1 MNTNWEKITSTGLK
15 HEHYQAD
22 ALIVYC
28 VDCRGKKAL
37 EEFISKNKFQYYDL
51 VMIPGGAK
59 AIAGQ
64 NEAERI
70 VIVNYIKKLIEL
82 HKAKRVI
89 LATHIDCGACG
100 GNSAFNNDPEK
111 ERQTHEQWLKAAQYF
126 LSRLF
131 PSISS
136 EIYFVDFEGIW
147 QII

>member
-1 MNTNWEKITSTGLK
+1 MNMKWQKITSKGLN

-22 ALIVYC
+22 ALILYC
-28 VDCRGKKAL
+28 VDNRGREAL
-37 EEFISKNKFQYYDL
+37 EEFISKNKFRHYDL

-100 GNSAFNNDPEK
+100 GSAAFGSDTEK
-111 ERQTHEQWLKAAQYF
+111 ERQAHEQWLKLAQHF
-126 LSRLF
+126 LLRLF
-131 PSISS
+131 PNISS
-136 EIYFVDFEGIW
+136 EIYFVDFEGFW
-147 QII
+147 QIP